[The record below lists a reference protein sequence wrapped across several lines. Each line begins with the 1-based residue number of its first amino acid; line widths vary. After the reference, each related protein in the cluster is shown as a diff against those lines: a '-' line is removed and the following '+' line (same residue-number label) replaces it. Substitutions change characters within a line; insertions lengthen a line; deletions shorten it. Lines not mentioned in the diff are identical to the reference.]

1 MLPYFALA
9 GAGLA
14 GGPLLR
20 RLPEYRRRFLLAL
33 GLACWLTA
41 SLRYVTGFD
50 YRSYETIFQRCAAAG
65 LSGLFSPW
73 LPEPGFVLLNLAASL
88 PGGGYRAFL
97 FLFHLLLTALVFIW
111 ISRYSPAPWLSAYLF
126 VTLQYFAMS
135 MNLLRQSLAA
145 AVALWTYPFLRRRRF
160 LPFCAVTLLAA
171 GFHKS
176 ALVILPLYFL
186 LNLRP
191 SPRRYAIAAAAAGA
205 VYLFLDPLLRLL
217 LAVLPVYR
225 SYPGGTYWQG
235 NSAVYLLAPLGC
247 FLLTLPLIRQAVRDP
262 SASPVLANAAVC
274 TLLVQLF
281 ITRHFILERL
291 SIYTAFFSLLSLP
304 EAVRASGER
313 RAGLWTA
320 LVVLFGLA
328 YLLFAA
334 SQGFHG
340 AYPYHGVWS
349 RAAA

>member
-20 RLPEYRRRFLLAL
+20 RRPEYRRRFLLAL

-50 YRSYETIFQRCAAAG
+50 YRSYEGVFQRIAAG
-65 LSGLFSPW
+65 GLSSLAGGLS
-73 LPEPGFVLLNLAASL
+73 EPGFVLLNLAASL

-111 ISRYSPAPWLSAYLF
+111 IGRYSPAPWLSAYLF

-145 AVALWTYPFLRRRRF
+145 AVTLWTYPFLRRRKF
-160 LPFCAVTLLAA
+160 LPFCAVT
-171 GFHKS
+171 
-176 ALVILPLYFL
+176 
-186 LNLRP
+186 
-191 SPRRYAIAAAAAGA
+191 
-205 VYLFLDPLLRLL
+205 L

-247 FLLTLPLIRQAVRDP
+247 FLLTLPLIRQAVRAP
-262 SASPVLANAAVC
+262 SVSPVLANAAVC

-320 LVVLFGLA
+320 LVVFFGLA

-349 RAAA
+349 RAATP

>member
-20 RLPEYRRRFLLAL
+20 RRPEYRRRFLLAL

-50 YRSYETIFQRCAAAG
+50 YRSYEGVFQRIAAG
-65 LSGLFSPW
+65 GLSSLAGGLS
-73 LPEPGFVLLNLAASL
+73 EPGFVLLNLAA
-88 PGGGYRAFL
+88 
-97 FLFHLLLTALVFIW
+97 
-111 ISRYSPAPWLSAYLF
+111 
-126 VTLQYFAMS
+126 
-135 MNLLRQSLAA
+135 
-145 AVALWTYPFLRRRRF
+145 
-160 LPFCAVTLLAA
+160 
-171 GFHKS
+171 GFHRS

-191 SPRRYAIAAAAAGA
+191 SPRRYAAAAAAAGA
-205 VYLFLDPLLRLL
+205 AYLFLDPLLRLL

-247 FLLTLPLIRQAVRDP
+247 FLLTLPLIRQAVRAP
-262 SASPVLANAAVC
+262 SVSPVLANAAVC

-291 SIYTAFFSLLSLP
+291 SIYTAIFSLLSLP

-349 RAAA
+349 RAAP